1 MHQGGLTFLVLL
13 GHLITFRGWQERGW
27 GHVLKGTPRSL
38 GSRVAVYHTELLAT
52 WGWGAFC
59 LDPTRSQ
66 KSVKNNSNCGSKAQ
80 VQKPAWASHERACRG
95 PGGGRPARPPRP
107 RRGAPAGPTHE
118 AAGPWRPRAGRQWLS
133 DSAGGTRFL
142 ERPEADF
149 FLKPRMADV
158 WGSA

>member
-38 GSRVAVYHTELLAT
+38 GSKVAVYHTELLAT

-80 VQKPAWASHERACRG
+80 VQKPAWAPHERACRG
-95 PGGGRPARPPRP
+95 PGGGDRPDPQGPGEGRPQVPPTRWQG
-107 RRGAPAGPTHE
+107 RGVLVLAGSGFQIVLE
-118 AAGPWRPRAGRQWLS
+118 GRGSWRGR
-133 DSAGGTRFL
+133 
-142 ERPEADF
+142 
-149 FLKPRMADV
+149 KPI
-158 WGSA
+158 SF

>member
-80 VQKPAWASHERACRG
+80 VQKPAWAPHERACSVG
-95 PGGGRPARPPRP
+95 PGGETSQTPKAQE
-107 RRGAPAGPTHE
+107 RGARRSHPQGGRAVASSCWPAV
-118 AAGPWRPRAGRQWLS
+118 AFR
-133 DSAGGTRFL
+133 
-142 ERPEADF
+142 
-149 FLKPRMADV
+149 
-158 WGSA
+158 